1 MRDWTTLNT
10 KAFRFWVDTMQAGAA
25 AWTTIA
31 MRLPTL
37 AAAAAG
43 KSSPEANRMVS
54 EKIAAATEGAIKG
67 SLEGAALAG
76 RALRGPVAAT
86 TSALAVTDAMT
97 RPARRRVKANAKRLT
112 KKPKGRAR
120 KR

>member
-1 MRDWTTLNT
+1 MRDWTTLSART
-10 KAFRFWVDTMQAGAA
+10 FRFWVDAMQAGAA

-37 AAAAAG
+37 AAVAAG
-43 KSSPEANRMVS
+43 KSSPEATRMVT
-54 EKIAAATEGAIKG
+54 EKIAAATEGAING
-67 SLEGAALAG
+67 SFEGATRAA
-76 RALRGPVAAT
+76 RALGGPVAAA

-112 KKPKGRAR
+112 KKPKSRSR

>member
-1 MRDWTTLNT
+1 MRDWTTLST
-10 KAFRFWVDTMQAGAA
+10 KAFRFWLDSVQAGAA

-37 AAAAAG
+37 AAAATG
-43 KSSPEANRMVS
+43 KSSPEANRMVT
-54 EKIAAATEGAIKG
+54 EKITAATEGAIKG
-67 SLEGAALAG
+67 SLKGAAVAG
-76 RALRGPVAAT
+76 RAMTGPVAAA
-86 TSALAVTDAMT
+86 TSALAITDAMT
-97 RPARRRVKANAKRLT
+97 GPARRRVKANAKRLS